1 MTKQSAE
8 GNGVATLEVARKMLD
23 TLDNFDRAFGVVTP
37 ESEREEMIESAY
49 KKSYQMILET
59 FGDLGIKEV
68 ETVGKE
74 FDYEFHQ
81 AVMMRPDEDHEEGL
95 VCEELA
101 KGYIMEDGTLIR
113 AAMVVVAA

>member
-1 MTKQSAE
+1 MT
-8 GNGVATLEVARKMLD
+8 V
-23 TLDNFDRAFGVVTP
+23 LDNYDRAFQQVTP
-37 ESEREEMIESAY
+37 ETDDEKAIEASYKNVYAMIIS
-49 KKSYQMILET
+49 T
-59 FGDLGIKEV
+59 LGELGVKEV

-81 AVMMRPDEDHEEGL
+81 AVMMRPDEDYEEGI

-101 KGYIMEDGTLIR
+101 KGWATNDGDLIR